1 MGFVVALAEYTTSL
15 SQTVSASAQP
25 SLYLSVLCELGLTDI
40 EEYNMGR
47 RWNGWGDESY
57 IKEVPAHGER
67 LIHSVIGETHAL
79 TDATLESVMAQVPA
93 SRLPAHP
100 LVVTAAEDRV
110 RHARGQSFPDW
121 LAMRSGDFGVFP
133 DGVAYP
139 ETSSQVRELLDYAVE
154 HDVEVIPYGGGTSVA
169 GHITP
174 LASQRAILTID
185 LGRMNQLMEL
195 NEESQIATFG
205 AGTPGP
211 LVESQLRARGY
222 TLGHFPQS
230 WELSTIGGWVASRS
244 SGQQSLRY
252 GRIEQMFAGGRMETL
267 LGTMDIPTIPASS
280 AGPDMREITMGME
293 GRMGIFTEVKVRV
306 TRMAEEERF
315 FVVFMPNWQAAKTAV
330 RELVQNKVPM
340 SMMRV
345 SNAKEAK
352 AHLHLGT
359 QEKQFKLLDRFLRL
373 MGMGDERCMLTYGVT
388 GTKYQNKTSLK
399 QIRKVLKSHGGVGGP
414 LANIMGSIWS
424 HGRFKFPYLRETTW
438 TRGIAVDTLETSTD
452 WDNIDQL
459 MADVESALETALRS
473 DGEEVMVF
481 THLSHM
487 YTQGSSIYT
496 TYFFRCADS
505 YEETLERWRKLKN
518 KASSVIARGRAT
530 ISHQHGVGK
539 DHAPYL
545 PAEKGALGMRVLNTL
560 VQDFDPQ
567 QRMNPGTLLE
577 KSNAG
582 NTAEHAA
589 KKAQQEAAES
599 VLG

>member
-1 MGFVVALAEYTTSL
+1 
-15 SQTVSASAQP
+15 
-25 SLYLSVLCELGLTDI
+25 
-40 EEYNMGR
+40 MGR

-100 LVVTAAEDRV
+100 LVVAAAEDRV

-133 DGVAYP
+133 EGVAYP

-252 GRIEQMFAGGRMETL
+252 GRIEQMFAGGRVETPR
-267 LGTMDIPTIPASS
+267 GTLDIPTIPASS
-280 AGPDMREITMGME
+280 AGPDLREIIMGSE
-293 GRMGIFTEVKVRV
+293 GRMGVISEVKVRV
-306 TRMAEEERF
+306 TPLPETETFQVAFAPDWETARTLVRSLTQAKLPLSMLRLSNAEETRTHLMLAGHE
-315 FVVFMPNWQAAKTAV
+315 K
-330 RELVQNKVPM
+330 LVSV
-340 SMMRV
+340 
-345 SNAKEAK
+345 
-352 AHLHLGT
+352 LHRYLSLRGCRN
-359 QEKQFKLLDRFLRL
+359 EK
-373 MGMGDERCMLTYGVT
+373 CMITFGVT
-388 GTKYQNKTSLK
+388 GEKSLVRHTLATVK
-399 QIRKVLKSHGGVGGP
+399 KRIRAAGGTVLGELLGKKWEES
-414 LANIMGSIWS
+414 
-424 HGRFKFPYLRETTW
+424 RFRSPYLRHGLWEHGYVVDTFET
-438 TRGIAVDTLETSTD
+438 AVDWNQVTPAMNAMEQAVR
-452 WDNIDQL
+452 DN
-459 MADVESALETALRS
+459 A
-473 DGEEVMVF
+473 GEGEKVHVF
-481 THLSHM
+481 THLSHL
-487 YTQGSSIYT
+487 YPQGSSIYT
-496 TYFFRCADS
+496 TYVFRCSDS
-505 YEETLERWRKLKN
+505 YHNALQRWRAMKEA
-518 KASSVIARGRAT
+518 ASDAIVAHGGT
-530 ISHQHGVGK
+530 ISHQHGVGR
-539 DHAPYL
+539 DHAPWL
-545 PAEKGALGMRVLNTL
+545 RHEKGEQGIAALTSL
-560 VQDFDPQ
+560 VKHFDPQ
-567 QRMNPGTLLE
+567 QRLNPGCLLDDTQPRIE
-577 KSNAG
+577 K
-582 NTAEHAA
+582 
-589 KKAQQEAAES
+589 ES
-599 VLG
+599 